1 MPEAVSRPSVVAT
14 VSAFRAACDR
24 ARAGGGKLGLVP
36 TMGALHAGHLA
47 LVAEARRRA
56 TTVAVTIFVN
66 PTQFGPRED
75 LARYPRDLTGDVA
88 ACARAGVDL
97 VFAPSV
103 AEMYPAGERTRVQ
116 VSHLTEPL
124 CGASRP
130 GHFAGV
136 ATIVAK
142 FFVVAGPSIAVFGRK
157 DYQQLQ
163 VIRRMTHDLLLPVTV
178 VDHPTV
184 REPDGLALSSRNA
197 FLSVEERRRALAI
210 PRGLG
215 RAVQAYAA
223 GERGAGA
230 LAALVAGELAGA
242 ELRPD
247 YVAVVDADDLTPFA
261 DGDRIP
267 ERALVALAAYA
278 GGTRLIDNVVL
289 SEDPSPWPG

>member
-14 VSAFRAACDR
+14 VAAFRAACDR

-66 PTQFGPRED
+66 PAQFGPRED

-103 AEMYPAGERTRVQ
+103 TEMYPAGERTRVH

-142 FFVVAGPSIAVFGRK
+142 LFVVAGPSIAVFGRK

-163 VIRRMTHDLLLPVTV
+163 VIRRMSHDLLLPVTV

-197 FLSVEERRRALAI
+197 FLSAEERRRALAI

-215 RAVQAYAA
+215 RAIQAYAA
-223 GERGAGA
+223 GERRAGA
-230 LAALVAGELAGA
+230 LVALVAGELAAA
-242 ELRPD
+242 ELRLD
-247 YVAVVDADDLTPFA
+247 YVAVADADDLTPFA
-261 DGDRIP
+261 DADRIP